1 MSPEQQKQLIEI
13 RKRKQELL
21 LEIQV
26 SINRIMTWSYCSYVP
41 SMNVWS
47 AVSVKWLKIQGKKS
61 QMNINVKFAELI
73 NQRHISTSE

>member
-26 SINRIMTWSYCSYVP
+26 SNDHIMYKNSKNFCLCFAHKLVSIAINIL
-41 SMNVWS
+41 NVWFC
-47 AVSVKWLKIQGKKS
+47 LY
-61 QMNINVKFAELI
+61 L
-73 NQRHISTSE
+73 

>member
-26 SINRIMTWSYCSYVP
+26 SNNRIMTSSY
-41 SMNVWS
+41 
-47 AVSVKWLKIQGKKS
+47 
-61 QMNINVKFAELI
+61 
-73 NQRHISTSE
+73 

>member
-26 SINRIMTWSYCSYVP
+26 SVIIVCFDF
-41 SMNVWS
+41 
-47 AVSVKWLKIQGKKS
+47 K
-61 QMNINVKFAELI
+61 LI
-73 NQRHISTSE
+73 YIIV

>member
-26 SINRIMTWSYCSYVP
+26 SVIIVCYDF
-41 SMNVWS
+41 
-47 AVSVKWLKIQGKKS
+47 K
-61 QMNINVKFAELI
+61 LI
-73 NQRHISTSE
+73 YIIV